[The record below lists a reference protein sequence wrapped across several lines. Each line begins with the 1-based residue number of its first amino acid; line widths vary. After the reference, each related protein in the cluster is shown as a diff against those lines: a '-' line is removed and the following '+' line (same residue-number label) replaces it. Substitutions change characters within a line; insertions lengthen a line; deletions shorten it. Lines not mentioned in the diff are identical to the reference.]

1 MTVRYIWGNSG
12 SGLSEHAWT
21 TAEASGA
28 AWVGN
33 DAAAHIS
40 LLRPTVRQELA
51 FGMEQQG
58 TPREVMASRI
68 DTAVDLWGL
77 GEITDRDPSRLST
90 GQTRRV
96 AVAAA
101 LLRDPGALVLDC
113 PTDGLDAA
121 AVDTLVTTLS
131 RFSAEVGDVTV
142 YDRVA
147 TPLVALAD
155 EQFRLVDGELTPAP
169 APGPEVPAVAAS
181 SGVDGGTGAAGE
193 PVLDCDLTATNG
205 SFTLHAALTAGA
217 GQVTH
222 LAGPNG
228 SGKTTLMLAVLG
240 LIPHTGRLVAPT
252 SPTAGWAP
260 TGMDAAFSKRTVL
273 KELAVGTDD
282 AHARAALEWVGL
294 ERWADVHPL
303 DVPSAA
309 RRMVAVAAALVRGP
323 ELLLVDEPTV
333 GLDAP
338 GHGWLTRVLR
348 GYAAG
353 EYHRHLAAAGLSGG
367 GGDGDSAA
375 GVRPAVLWTC
385 HDAAFAAAVSD
396 VSVRL

>member
-1 MTVRYIWGNSG
+1 MIDRYCWGVSG
-12 SGLSEHAWT
+12 SGLSEHAWA
-21 TAEASGA
+21 TAEATGA

-40 LLRPTVRQELA
+40 LLRPTVREELA

-58 TPREVMASRI
+58 VDRQVMAERI
-68 DTAVDLWGL
+68 AAALELWDLRD
-77 GEITDRDPSRLST
+77 IADRDPSRLST

-121 AVDTLVTTLS
+121 AVETLAGTLS
-131 RFSAEVGDVTV
+131 RFTGEVTV

-147 TPLVALAD
+147 TALAD
-155 EQFRLVDGELTPAP
+155 LAVEQLHLVDGTLTPAA
-169 APGPEVPAVAAS
+169 APGPEIPPISPASPGDV
-181 SGVDGGTGAAGE
+181 
-193 PVLDCDLTATNG
+193 VLDCDLTVAHG
-205 SFTLHAALTAGA
+205 SFILDTSLTARA

-228 SGKTTLMLAVLG
+228 SGKTTLMLALLG
-240 LIPHTGRLVAPT
+240 LLPHTGRLTV
-252 SPTAGWAP
+252 PTAGWAP

-273 KELAVGTDD
+273 RELAVGTDGE
-282 AHARAALEWVGL
+282 HAQAALDWVGL
-294 ERWADVHPL
+294 GRWADVHPL

-338 GHGWLTRVLR
+338 GHGWLVRTLR

-353 EYHRHLAAAGLSGG
+353 EFHRHLASR
-367 GGDGDSAA
+367 
-375 GVRPAVLWTC
+375 GVRGVDADLRPAVVWTC
-385 HDAAFAAAVSD
+385 HHAQFAAAVSD
-396 VSVRL
+396 AQVRL

>member
-1 MTVRYIWGNSG
+1 MTVRYIWGASG
-12 SGLSEHAWT
+12 SGLSEHAWAA
-21 TAEASGA
+21 AEASGA

-33 DAAAHIS
+33 DAAAHIT
-40 LLRPTVRQELA
+40 LLRPTVREELA

-58 TPREVMASRI
+58 IPREVMASRI
-68 DTAVDLWGL
+68 DDAVDLWGL
-77 GEITDRDPSRLST
+77 REIIDRDPSRLST

-121 AVDTLVTTLS
+121 AVDTLVETLS

-147 TPLVALAD
+147 TPLASLAG
-155 EQFRLVDGELTPAP
+155 QHFHLVDGALTPAP
-169 APGPEVPAVAAS
+169 APGPELPEMTPA
-181 SGVDGGTGAAGE
+181 TAGE
-193 PVLDCDLTATNG
+193 PVLDAGFTATNG
-205 SFTLHAALTAGA
+205 SFTLDVSLVARA

-240 LIPHTGRLVAPT
+240 LLPHTGRLVAPS
-252 SPTAGWAP
+252 SPTPGWAP
-260 TGMDAAFSKRTVL
+260 TGMDAAFSKRSVFR
-273 KELAVGTDD
+273 ELMVGTDR

-294 ERWADVHPL
+294 EQWADVHPL

-333 GLDAP
+333 GLDAS
-338 GHGWLTRVLR
+338 GHAWLARVLR

-353 EYHRHLAAAGLSGG
+353 
-367 GGDGDSAA
+367 
-375 GVRPAVLWTC
+375 
-385 HDAAFAAAVSD
+385 
-396 VSVRL
+396 

>member
-1 MTVRYIWGNSG
+1 MRYIWGTSG
-12 SGLSEHAWT
+12 SGLSEHAWAA
-21 TAEASGA
+21 AEASGA

-33 DAAAHIS
+33 DAAAHIT
-40 LLRPTVRQELA
+40 LLRPTVREELA

-58 TPREVMASRI
+58 VPREVMASRI
-68 DTAVDLWGL
+68 DDAVDLWGL
-77 GEITDRDPSRLST
+77 GEIIDRDPSRLST

-121 AVDTLVTTLS
+121 AVETLVGTLG
-131 RFSAEVGDVTV
+131 RFTGDVTV

-147 TPLVALAD
+147 TPLAALAD
-155 EQFRLVDGELTPAP
+155 EQFALVDGALTPAP
-169 APGPEVPAVAAS
+169 APGPELPEMTPAS
-181 SGVDGGTGAAGE
+181 PGR
-193 PVLDCDLTATNG
+193 PVLDAGFTATNG
-205 SFTLHAALTAGA
+205 SFTLDATLVARA

-240 LIPHTGRLVAPT
+240 LLPHTGRLVAPS
-252 SPTAGWAP
+252 SPTPGWAP
-260 TGMDAAFSKRTVL
+260 TGMDAAFSKRSVFR
-273 KELAVGTDD
+273 ELMVGTDA

-294 ERWADVHPL
+294 EQWADVHPL

-338 GHGWLTRVLR
+338 GHGWLARVLQ

-353 EYHRHLAAAGLSGG
+353 EYHRALGAGEK
-367 GGDGDSAA
+367 
-375 GVRPAVLWTC
+375 RPAVLWTC
-385 HDAAFAAAVSD
+385 HDAEFAAAVSD
-396 VSVRL
+396 VSVELQNRL

>member
-1 MTVRYIWGNSG
+1 MTVRFIWGTSG
-12 SGLSEHAWT
+12 SGLSEHAWA
-21 TAEASGA
+21 TAESTGA

-58 TPREVMASRI
+58 VPREEMESRI
-68 DTAVDLWGL
+68 SAAVHLWGL
-77 GEITDRDPSRLST
+77 EEITGQDPSALST

-96 AVAAA
+96 AVASA

-121 AVDTLVTTLS
+121 AVDTLAATLV
-131 RFSAEVGDVTV
+131 RFSRTVGDVTV
-142 YDRVA
+142 YDRFA
-147 TPLVALAD
+147 TPLTALAD
-155 EQFRLVDGELTPAP
+155 EQFRLTDGHLVAAP
-169 APGPEVPAVAAS
+169 APRPEVPATVSATVPAPP
-181 SGVDGGTGAAGE
+181 GDA
-193 PVLDCDLTATNG
+193 VLDCDLTVVNG
-205 SFTLHAALTAGA
+205 AFTLRASLTAFA

-228 SGKTTLMLAVLG
+228 SGKTTLMLAVAG
-240 LIPHTGRLVAPT
+240 LRPSEGRLRAPAVT
-252 SPTAGWAP
+252 GWAP
-260 TGMDAAFSKRTVL
+260 TGMDAAFSRRTVAR
-273 KELAVGTDD
+273 ELEVGTDAD
-282 AHARAALEWVGL
+282 HAEAALRWVGL
-294 ERWADVHPL
+294 ERWRDVHPL

-338 GHGWLTRVLR
+338 GHGWLAGVLR
-348 GYAAG
+348 RYAAG
-353 EYHRHLAAAGLSGG
+353 DYHRELGR
-367 GGDGDSAA
+367 D
-375 GVRPAVLWTC
+375 GVRPAVVWTC
-385 HDAAFAAAVSD
+385 HDADFAAAVSD
-396 VSVRL
+396 LSLIHISEPTRH

>member
-1 MTVRYIWGNSG
+1 MRYIWGASG
-12 SGLSEHAWT
+12 SGLSEHAWA

-33 DAAAHIS
+33 DAAAHIT
-40 LLRPTVRQELA
+40 LLRPTVREELA

-58 TPREVMASRI
+58 VPREVMESRI
-68 DTAVDLWGL
+68 ADAVDLWGL
-77 GEITDRDPSRLST
+77 GEIIDRDPSRLST

-121 AVDTLVTTLS
+121 AVDTLAETLG

-142 YDRVA
+142 YDRVD
-147 TPLVALAD
+147 TPLTALAD
-155 EQFRLVDGELTPAP
+155 EQLRLDAGTLTPAP
-169 APGPEVPAVAAS
+169 APGPELPDPAEMAPAAP
-181 SGVDGGTGAAGE
+181 GD
-193 PVLDCDLTATNG
+193 PVLDCACTVTNG
-205 SFTLHAALTAGA
+205 SFTLDASLVARA

-240 LIPHTGRLVAPT
+240 LLPHTGRLVA
-252 SPTAGWAP
+252 PTAGWAP
-260 TGMDAAFSKRTVL
+260 TGMDAAFSKRSVFR
-273 KELAVGTDD
+273 ELMVGADS

-294 ERWADVHPL
+294 EQWTDIHPL
-303 DVPSAA
+303 DVPSSA

-338 GHGWLTRVLR
+338 GHSWLARVLR

-353 EYHRHLAAAGLSGG
+353 EYHRVL
-367 GGDGDSAA
+367 
-375 GVRPAVLWTC
+375 GVGEKRPAVLWSC
-385 HDAAFAAAVSD
+385 HNASFAQVVSD
-396 VSVRL
+396 ASVRL